1 MTRYLL
7 NRLGQALVTMLL
19 VSFVVFAGIR
29 AIPGDPALVMA
40 GEDRSPEAIQAV
52 RDQYGLDKPVI
63 LQYLIWISRAIRLD
77 FGNSARTGVPVLD
90 QIVSALPVTIELALL
105 SMLFATVL
113 GIATGTLA
121 AVKRG
126 RPAEWFAN
134 GLALLGL
141 SVPNF
146 WFGIL
151 LILAFAV
158 AIPLLPASGFV
169 PFGVSPLENLQR
181 MILPAIVLGSG
192 LSAVVMRQTRSGLLD
207 SLSADYVRTAR
218 AKGLLGREV
227 LVSHALRNSLITVV
241 TVLGL
246 QLGNLI
252 AGAVVTEQ
260 VFTLPGFGKLTL
272 DGVFQR
278 DYPVIQAV
286 VLLTSFAYILINLL
300 VDLTYSVLDPRIR
313 LAGGS
318 R

>member
-1 MTRYLL
+1 MIRYLL
-7 NRLGQALVTMLL
+7 NRLGQSVVTLLL
-19 VSFVVFAGIR
+19 VSLVVFAGVR

-40 GEDRSPEAIQAV
+40 GEDRSPEAIAAI
-52 RDQYGLDKPVI
+52 REQYGLDRPV
-63 LQYLIWISRAIRLD
+63 LVQYAIWLGRALRLD
-77 FGNSARTGVPVLD
+77 FGNSARTGVPVLE
-90 QIVSALPVTIELALL
+90 QVLHALPVTLELALL
-105 SMLFATVL
+105 AALFSAVL
-113 GIATGTLA
+113 GIALGALA
-121 AVKRG
+121 AVRRG

-134 GLALLGL
+134 GVALLGL

-146 WFGIL
+146 WLGIL
-151 LILAFAV
+151 LILTFAV
-158 AIPLLPASGFV
+158 AIPVLPASGFV
-169 PFGVSPLENLQR
+169 PFGVSPLDNLRR
-181 MILPAIVLGSG
+181 MVLPAIVLGSG
-192 LSAVVMRQTRSGLLD
+192 LTAIVMRQTRSGMLD

-227 LVSHALRNSLITVV
+227 VVGHALRNSLITVV

-246 QLGNLI
+246 QLGHLI

-286 VLLTSFAYILINLL
+286 VLLTAFAYIAINLL
-300 VDLTYSVLDPRIR
+300 VDLAYGALDPRIR
-313 LAGGS
+313 IQGGT

>member
-121 AVKRG
+121 AVRRG

>member
-40 GEDRSPEAIQAV
+40 GEDRSPEAIQAI
-52 RDQYGLDKPVI
+52 RDQYGLDKPV
-63 LQYLIWISRAIRLD
+63 LVQYLIWISRAVRLD
-77 FGNSARTGVPVLD
+77 FGNSARTGVPVID
-90 QIVSALPVTIELALL
+90 QILSALPVTLELALL
-105 SMLFATVL
+105 SMLFATLL

-134 GLALLGL
+134 ALALLGL

-169 PFGVSPLENLQR
+169 PLGVSPLENLQR
-181 MILPAIVLGSG
+181 MILPTIVLGSG
-192 LSAVVMRQTRSGLLD
+192 LSAIVMRQTRSGMLD

-246 QLGNLI
+246 QLGHVI